1 VLVLTRICSFLLL
14 AFPLIFFNF
23 SCTTGQFALQKE
35 EGKLKPK
42 FLVNP
47 PDWVLLKGHP
57 LYPQSQYLIG
67 VGTSEMGPSQ
77 AGDAARAKVAQNL
90 KINISSTM
98 VDISTT
104 EKIHIERII
113 KTEVDAVLEGVE
125 IKAAWP
131 DQSNGV
137 YYALAVVERNKA
149 AFSIREKI
157 NKIESA
163 LLRNLYEGAEAEN
176 RADIISALSNYL
188 SGYQKAPTLPPLKN
202 AYYIITSSEE
212 GSVSQNISAGEFK
225 SRLNRI
231 VQNLYLTAV
240 SGDRQIVKTKKG
252 VTQPLVAKVFLLIE
266 NKEVP
271 VFNVPVI
278 FKYETGEGELEKEK
292 TSGPDGT
299 VQTTVH
305 KISSDKEANHVIAV
319 KLDYISILSKING
332 DFAEKI
338 LSPLKTKKATF
349 NYAVQTLKWSPNQS
363 QAWLESITD
372 LGNQIISNIPPSK
385 EPVLGVFPFK
395 DLRINRVTPFS
406 RILSEDIKTILARGK
421 DLKLKEINI
430 EEGKPPEDIAGS
442 NGLDYYVTGSYRME
456 KSGLAI
462 RSHLINAHTKN
473 IQSSGHITIARKEL
487 NPDDLTLIDTTS
499 EEFKSAQQ
507 GKSYQENLEKLVAA
521 KPKTSFFD
529 VRVWT
534 DKKEYEVKDKIVFK
548 IKSEKKGYLTMLD
561 VSPNGNITVIF
572 PNKFHSDNF
581 IEGGV
586 TYQVPAPDYGFE
598 FKVTGPTGLERIK
611 AIVTLN
617 KVSLLK
623 LDFENGFHTLIK
635 KTIRGTRGIQ
645 MLSKKVELEDSA
657 WNEAY
662 SEIFIFNE
670 GEKYKRGSRKITPA
684 E

>member
-1 VLVLTRICSFLLL
+1 MLTRICSLLLL
-14 AFPLIFFNF
+14 ALPLIFFNF
-23 SCTTGQFALQKE
+23 ACTTGQFALQKE
-35 EGKLKPK
+35 EEKLKPK
-42 FLVNP
+42 LLVNP

-57 LYPQSQYLIG
+57 QYPQSQYLVG

-137 YYALAVVERNKA
+137 YYALAVVEKNKA

-163 LLRNLYEGAEAEN
+163 LLRNLHEGSEAEN
-176 RADIISALSNYL
+176 RADVISALSNYL
-188 SGYQKAPTLPPLKN
+188 SGYQKAPMLPPLKN

-212 GSVSQNISAGEFK
+212 GSVSQNISAGEFE
-225 SRLNRI
+225 SRLKRI
-231 VQNLYLTAV
+231 VQNLYLTTV

-252 VTQPLVAKVFLLIE
+252 VTEPLVAKVFLLTQ

-278 FKYETGEGELEKEK
+278 FKYEKGEGELEKEK

-299 VQTTVH
+299 IQTRVH
-305 KISSDKEANHVIAV
+305 KISSDKEANHVIDV
-319 KLDYISILSKING
+319 KLDYISILSKVNG
-332 DFAEKI
+332 DFAEKL

-349 NYAVQTLKWSPNQS
+349 NYMVQTLKWNPNQS

-395 DLRINRVTPFS
+395 DLRFNRVTPFS
-406 RILSEDIKTILARGK
+406 RILNEDIKTILARGK
-421 DLKLKEINI
+421 DLKLKEIKI
-430 EEGKPPEDIAGS
+430 EEGESPEDITES

-456 KSGLAI
+456 KSGLEI
-462 RSHLINAHTKN
+462 RSRLIDAQTKN
-473 IQSSGHITIARKEL
+473 IQSSAHITIERKEL
-487 NPDDLTLIDTTS
+487 NPDDLALIDTMS

-507 GKSYQENLEKLVAA
+507 GKSYQQHLEKIIAA
-521 KPKTSFFD
+521 KPKKSFFD
-529 VRVWT
+529 IRVWT
-534 DKKEYEVKDKIVFK
+534 DKKKYEVNEKIFFK
-548 IKSEKKGYLTMLD
+548 IKSEKNGYLLLFD

-572 PNKFHSDNF
+572 PNKFKKDNF

-586 TYQVPAPDYGFE
+586 TYQIPTPDYGFE

-611 AIVTLN
+611 AIVTQN
-617 KVSLLK
+617 KVHLFK
-623 LDFENGFHTLIK
+623 LDWENGFHTLNK
-635 KTIRGTRGIQ
+635 NTTRGTRGIEI
-645 MLSKKVELEDSA
+645 LSKKVELVDSA
-657 WNEAY
+657 WSEAY

-670 GEKYKRGSRKITPA
+670 GDKYTLGSRKITPA